1 MIHILK
7 AESNTVHFLHPSI
20 TILLTLKKKYDII
33 CLMQIGSMVVRI
45 WNEANFHSK
54 NDISSRIYQTFPSE
68 KHYHFM

>member
-33 CLMQIGSMVVRI
+33 CLMQIGSMVV
-45 WNEANFHSK
+45 
-54 NDISSRIYQTFPSE
+54 
-68 KHYHFM
+68 